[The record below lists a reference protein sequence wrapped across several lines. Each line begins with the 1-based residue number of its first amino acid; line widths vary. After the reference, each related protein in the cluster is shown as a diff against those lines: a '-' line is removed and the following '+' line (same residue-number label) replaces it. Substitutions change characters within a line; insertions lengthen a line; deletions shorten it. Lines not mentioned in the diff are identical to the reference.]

1 MAMAASLEDD
11 ANFERKKKEKVGVA
25 PNRCG
30 AVVLKQ
36 LPLFFSSFSFSPSF
50 VLIDTNLALVFS
62 VLFSFSCVN
71 LKSECS

>member
-1 MAMAASLEDD
+1 
-11 ANFERKKKEKVGVA
+11 
-25 PNRCG
+25 
-30 AVVLKQ
+30 VLKQ

>member
-1 MAMAASLEDD
+1 MAASLEDD
-11 ANFERKKKEKVGVA
+11 ANFERKKKKKSGSYRTA
-25 PNRCG
+25 AAQSCSNNFHF
-30 AVVLKQ
+30 
-36 LPLFFSSFSFSPSF
+36 FFSSFSFSPSF